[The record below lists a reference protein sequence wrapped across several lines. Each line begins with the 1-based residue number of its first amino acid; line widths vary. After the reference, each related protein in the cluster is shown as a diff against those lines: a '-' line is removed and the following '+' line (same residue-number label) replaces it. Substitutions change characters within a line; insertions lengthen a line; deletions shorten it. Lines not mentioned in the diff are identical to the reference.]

1 MALRPRSELQ
11 GILEGLCPN
20 VYAQP
25 PANVQMQYPAIVYK
39 RDRADTKFADDKP
52 YSVTRQYALTLISAT
67 VDTSIF
73 EALAALPMCKHERN
87 FVVNN
92 LHHDVFT
99 IYF

>member
-1 MALRPRSELQ
+1 MALRQRTDLQ
-11 GILEGLCPN
+11 DILEVICPN

-25 PANVQMQYPAIVYK
+25 PANVQMQYPAIVYQ
-39 RDRADTKFADDKP
+39 RDRADTQFADNVP
-52 YSVTRQYALTLISAT
+52 YSVTRQYQLELISSNI
-67 VDTSIF
+67 DDSIF

-87 FVVNN
+87 FVVDN